1 MSRYPKQ
8 LATMRLILRPPTP
21 DDATG
26 VLDAVTASY
35 RELHR
40 QMDWPTKAPYGISE
54 AVLCRRP
61 R

>member
-1 MSRYPKQ
+1 MSRYPEQ

-26 VLDAVTASY
+26 VLDAV
-35 RELHR
+35 
-40 QMDWPTKAPYGISE
+40 MDWAKAPYGISE